1 MTKSVLFSVHG
12 TLMLLTTLTGCGY
25 TTERPFRQDIQSV
38 SVDMLHSRDFRRELE
53 FNLTEALAK
62 RIELDTPYRIAGR
75 ERADTVVSGEILEVQ
90 QRTLGNDFETDL
102 PREIGT
108 TYVVRWRWKD
118 LRNGEFI
125 REYPRFVHTTTYIP
139 PVGEDFDTTR
149 VRGIDSLAERMVEA
163 MENDW

>member
-1 MTKSVLFSVHG
+1 MKPTRIFSVVVG
-12 TLMLLTTLTGCGY
+12 LGLLMSLTGCGY
-25 TTERPFRQDIQSV
+25 STERPFRRDIQTV
-38 SVDMLHSRDFRRELE
+38 SVEMFHSRDFRRELE
-53 FNLTEALAK
+53 FNLTEALVK
-62 RIELDTPYRIAGR
+62 RVELDTPYRIATR
-75 ERADTVVSGEILEVQ
+75 ERADSVISGEILEVQ
-90 QRTLGNDFETDL
+90 QRTLGTDFDTDL

-108 TYVVRWRWKD
+108 TYILRWRWKD
-118 LRNGEFI
+118 LRDGKFL